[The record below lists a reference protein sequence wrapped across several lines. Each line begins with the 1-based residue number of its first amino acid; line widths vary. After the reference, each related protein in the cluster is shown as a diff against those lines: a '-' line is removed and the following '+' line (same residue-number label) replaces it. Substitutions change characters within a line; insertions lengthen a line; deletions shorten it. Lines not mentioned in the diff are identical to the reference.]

1 MPHELAK
8 QFEALWES
16 SDSPPDVFAFLEQHN
31 GSDST
36 GILAILLTDQQ
47 HRWQTDSPFKVE
59 DYLARIP
66 NLASDPDI
74 KLQLA
79 VGEFQARQNGDT
91 SLNIDEFT
99 SRFSDLGDAL
109 RSKLSELVSVTPWGR

>member
-1 MPHELAK
+1 MPQELAI

-31 GSDST
+31 GSDAT
-36 GILAILLTDQQ
+36 DILAILQTDQQ
-47 HRWQTDSPFKVE
+47 HRWQTDSPFNVE
-59 DYLARIP
+59 DYLSRIP
-66 NLASDPDI
+66 DIASDPDF

-91 SLNIDEFT
+91 SPNIDEFT
-99 SRFSDLGDAL
+99 SRFYDLGDAL
-109 RSKLSELVSVTPWGR
+109 KRKSDRSRDVT